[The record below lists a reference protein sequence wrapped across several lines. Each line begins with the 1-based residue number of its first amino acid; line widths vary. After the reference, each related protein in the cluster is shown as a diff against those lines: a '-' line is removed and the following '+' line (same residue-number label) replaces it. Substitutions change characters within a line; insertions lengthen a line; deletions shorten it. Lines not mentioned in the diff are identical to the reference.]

1 VDDWTE
7 FRHHSITAITEEV
20 MMLSVLVTIVGLLV
34 LEIVQSV
41 DNAIVNAHMLKS
53 MSERARK
60 WFLVWGILTA
70 VFLVRGLLPLLI
82 VWITAP
88 GITLWQ
94 AVLATFGSDPLAHEA
109 MEKNSFI
116 LLIGGGMFLLLL
128 YFHWLFLEKKDPYFF
143 IDRIVKEQ
151 HGGWFF
157 ALAGLLLVGLMWAVR
172 DRPLAMIAAATG
184 NAVFFILFGFRQM
197 AEQQEREIE
206 KGTSDIAKLL
216 FLEVLDLSFSIDG
229 IFGAFAFTTNVG
241 LILIGNG
248 IGAIVVRE
256 LTIKGI
262 DKVGK
267 YRWLKNGAMTS
278 IGLLGAFMIVEA
290 LGLHLPQWFPTAA
303 TLTIVGMAF
312 WSSHQYL
319 KTESQQAA

>member
-1 VDDWTE
+1 
-7 FRHHSITAITEEV
+7 
-20 MMLSVLVTIVGLLV
+20 MLSVLITIVGLLV

-41 DNAIVNAHMLKS
+41 DNAIVNAHMLKT
-53 MSERARK
+53 MSVRARK
-60 WFLVWGILTA
+60 IFLVWGILTA

-82 VWITAP
+82 VWLTAP

-109 MEKNSFI
+109 MDKNSFI

-143 IDRIVKEQ
+143 IDRLIKEKQ
-151 HGGWFF
+151 GVWFF
-157 ALAGLLLVGLMWAVR
+157 AIAGVLLVGLMWAVR

-184 NAVFFILFGFRQM
+184 NAVFFILYGFRQT
-197 AEQQEREIE
+197 AEQQEHEVV
-206 KGTSDIAKLL
+206 KTSSDISKLL

-248 IGAIVVRE
+248 VGALVVRE
-256 LTIKGI
+256 LTIRGI

-278 IGLLGAFMIVEA
+278 IGFLGAFMVVEA
-290 LGLHLPQWFPTAA
+290 LGFHLPEWFPTAA

-312 WSSHQYL
+312 WSSHRHL
-319 KTESQQAA
+319 KTEAQQAA